1 MTLSRIYILLTLVL
15 HTSFCVVQA
24 QNRTIDS
31 LTAVLQTVPDDT
43 NRVNCLINLCYA
55 YGETDINKMLE
66 TAHEALACAKRN
78 NFERGMSD
86 AYGLLGS
93 AYADAGNQRKAV
105 EFYLESLR
113 IAEKQND
120 LKLMAINYHDLGSSY
135 QTEGKYDVAIQY
147 YQKAI
152 AIWKQTGNK
161 RGPVTVMY
169 NTGYVYQQRGK
180 DSLALSYYH
189 ETVKQGTKINNH
201 YPVLLSLINMSGLY
215 LKQKDYGKAHEY
227 IEKAL
232 QLAANKENT
241 NVLSE
246 IYGVYSEIYAAEGRT
261 EKAKEMA
268 EKGLALA
275 KRYNIKIYISQNYKR
290 LADIY
295 HSLGN
300 PAKAYDFLSSYAALN
315 DTIKSESNQA
325 AIDKMVH
332 SYELEKKDIELA
344 AQVQQYESG
353 IFRRNAFI
361 GLLICLLLL
370 AFLLYNRTK
379 LILSSRQHQLKH
391 YTQILLE
398 KSTIISS
405 ITEEL
410 EALKSNATVVDE
422 NMEKFGKI
430 LHLKIHTED
439 EWENFKKA
447 FDEVYPDFF
456 NNLRYKYPGITA
468 AELRLAAIT
477 KLNLSVKEA
486 ASMLGISAESVKQSR
501 YRLKKR
507 IGVPEDSTLK
517 EYLEVTR

>member
-1 MTLSRIYILLTLVL
+1 M
-15 HTSFCVVQA
+15 
-24 QNRTIDS
+24 
-31 LTAVLQTVPDDT
+31 
-43 NRVNCLINLCYA
+43 
-55 YGETDINKMLE
+55 
-66 TAHEALACAKRN
+66 
-78 NFERGMSD
+78 
-86 AYGLLGS
+86 
-93 AYADAGNQRKAV
+93 
-105 EFYLESLR
+105 
-113 IAEKQND
+113 
-120 LKLMAINYHDLGSSY
+120 
-135 QTEGKYDVAIQY
+135 
-147 YQKAI
+147 
-152 AIWKQTGNK
+152 
-161 RGPVTVMY
+161 
-169 NTGYVYQQRGK
+169 
-180 DSLALSYYH
+180 
-189 ETVKQGTKINNH
+189 
-201 YPVLLSLINMSGLY
+201 INMSGLY

-246 IYGVYSEIYAAEGRT
+246 IYGVYSEIYVAEGRL

-275 KRYNIKIYISQNYKR
+275 KQYNIKLYTSQNYKR

-295 HSLGN
+295 HSLGD
-300 PAKAYDFLSSYAALN
+300 PAKAYDFLSLYAALN

-477 KLNLSVKEA
+477 KLNLSIKEA